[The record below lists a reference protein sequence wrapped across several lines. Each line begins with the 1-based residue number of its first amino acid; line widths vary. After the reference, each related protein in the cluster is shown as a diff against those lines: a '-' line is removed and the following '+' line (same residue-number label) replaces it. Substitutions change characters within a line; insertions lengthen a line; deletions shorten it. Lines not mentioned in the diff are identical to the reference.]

1 MATDLEPREVLE
13 ARLTAYEA
21 QRSQIEGILV
31 SDPNQDAALSPLL
44 ADLSKVI
51 ELTRGL
57 IKLHEPKQES
67 ITAEESD
74 DNDDEEEELA
84 FNSQAPL
91 GPGDIVT
98 VKSEARTYAGIISEL
113 QGDSARLKY
122 FEFEAEVFLPLNQ
135 LERLPPGPLKNSDV
149 QVGWS
154 GECKYATDGNYYPC
168 TVEALTQNGV
178 RVKYTQYGNVE
189 EAPVA
194 YLRVIGTASTTT
206 TKGSSSGSNAKIAAD
221 ASDGA
226 SKAQLIAIPEY
237 LTIKETD
244 TEEEKARK
252 MKRIKAIK
260 NKNRLVRRE
269 QEQKQNVQS
278 WHSFVNKGV
287 KKNLVGVKTDSI
299 FSTTEE
305 LSSTRAVGVVPA
317 RGIPSTGSIGTGT
330 GTGTGISSSTSST
343 FSTFSNSNF
352 NPVNNGG
359 PPAAK
364 RVRALG
370 KPAGW
375 SVADEDD

>member
-57 IKLHEPKQES
+57 IKLHEPKQEF

-74 DNDDEEEELA
+74 DNDDEEEELDKLA

-98 VKSEARTYAGIISEL
+98 VNSEARTYAGIISEL

-189 EAPVA
+189 EAPIA

-317 RGIPSTGSIGTGT
+317 RSIPSTASI

-343 FSTFSNSNF
+343 FSTSNF
-352 NPVNNGG
+352 NPVNGG

-364 RVRALG
+364 RARVLG

>member
-1 MATDLEPREVLE
+1 MATGLEPREVLE

-21 QRSQIEGILV
+21 QRAQIEILL

-51 ELTRGL
+51 DLTRGL

-74 DNDDEEEELA
+74 DNEEELEKLA
-84 FNSQAPL
+84 FMRQAPL

-98 VKSEARTYAGIISEL
+98 VKSEARTYAGIISGL

-122 FEFEAEVFLPLNQ
+122 FEFEAEVLLPLNQ

-154 GECKYATDGNYYPC
+154 GECKYATDGNFYPC
-168 TVEALTQNGV
+168 TVEAITQYGV
-178 RVKYTQYGNVE
+178 RVRFTQYGNVE
-189 EAPVA
+189 EAPIA
-194 YLRVIGTASTTT
+194 YLRVIGTASTTS
-206 TKGSSSGSNAKIAAD
+206 TKSGSSGSNAKIAVN

-299 FSTTEE
+299 FATTEE
-305 LSSTRAVGVVPA
+305 FPSSTQPLGAFPS
-317 RGIPSTGSIGTGT
+317 RGIASTVGTGSGTGT
-330 GTGTGISSSTSST
+330 NTSISSTISTL
-343 FSTFSNSNF
+343 NF
-352 NPVNNGG
+352 NPVNSG
-359 PPAAK
+359 PPAPK
-364 RVRALG
+364 RARVLG